1 MFISSMHQSLVF
13 LCLLAAIFFH
23 HSRGDVGTAARYGP
37 PFLPT
42 ACNGNDQSQF
52 PAGNLFAAA
61 GEGIWDNGASCGR
74 QYKLRCISAAVS
86 GTCINNTIQIKI
98 VDRAQSLVSTPSLK
112 GTTIVLSNTAFAA
125 IANPS
130 ATVVNVE
137 YVQ

>member
-1 MFISSMHQSLVF
+1 MHQSLVF

-52 PAGNLFAAA
+52 PSGNLFAAA

-112 GTTIVLSNTAFAA
+112 GTTI
-125 IANPS
+125 
-130 ATVVNVE
+130 
-137 YVQ
+137 